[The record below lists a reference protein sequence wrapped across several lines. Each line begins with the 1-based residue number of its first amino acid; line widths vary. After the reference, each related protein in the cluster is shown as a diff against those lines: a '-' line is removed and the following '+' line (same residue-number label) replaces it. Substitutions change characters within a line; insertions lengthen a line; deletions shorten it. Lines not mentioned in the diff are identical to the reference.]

1 MAPDYKADPL
11 HRPKMRKTQLE
22 VLKDVV
28 NFGTSFI
35 SSNPYTMNQYKYYE
49 QDQRSNS
56 SLRGHR
62 LLEHI
67 VNMLENDETD
77 KFVQF
82 LWTSEVEGI
91 DERGAALLK
100 MIRYIL
106 TSFHLV
112 FSDVPLLTQN
122 HERTPF
128 TENIVPSLLAL
139 SKITGFVEFK
149 W

>member
-1 MAPDYKADPL
+1 
-11 HRPKMRKTQLE
+11 
-22 VLKDVV
+22 
-28 NFGTSFI
+28 
-35 SSNPYTMNQYKYYE
+35 MNQYRGYE
-49 QDQRSNS
+49 QDQRNNS
-56 SLRGHR
+56 SLRGHG

-77 KFVQF
+77 KFVQL

-149 W
+149 WCDTEFTSNKYLQSSEYDYECTNRCVQDVPISSMRNA